1 VSIKYSR
8 QADGTYLKTGEFT
21 VVPEE
26 VLIQVGDGV
35 PFKGSYT
42 LSQAT
47 KIIEEAITKGQVS
60 KESYSILP
68 VPEKTE
74 KVAKEPKV
82 PKVPKIPKVATPPDL
97 NSDQIAAIKPP
108 RKTKTT
114 LTAGLYTC
122 TRGGVNATLRINPD
136 NSIFVLEG
144 STFAA
149 KTTLSCPAHAIEVR
163 KELVESGV
171 LVPEGDFL
179 KLTADTK
186 FYSTSGA
193 AGALLGSS
201 VSGPAEWRATA
212 NQANPTL

>member
-1 VSIKYSR
+1 MSIKYSR
-8 QADGTYLKTGEFT
+8 QTDGTYLKTGEFLT
-21 VVPEE
+21 IPEE

-74 KVAKEPKV
+74 KVAKESKV
-82 PKVPKIPKVATPPDL
+82 PKVPKVPKVATPPDL
-97 NSDQIAAIKPP
+97 NSDQIAAVKPP

-114 LTAGLYTC
+114 LVAGLYTC
-122 TRGGVNATLRINPD
+122 ARGGVNATLHID
-136 NSIFVLEG
+136 TDGSILVLEG
-144 STFAA
+144 STFVA
-149 KTTLSCPAHAIEVR
+149 KTTPSCPAHAIEVR
-163 KELVESGV
+163 KELLDSGV
-171 LVPEGDFL
+171 LVPEGEFL

-186 FYSTSGA
+186 FHSTSGA

-201 VSGPAEWRATA
+201 VSGPAEWRAA
-212 NQANPTL
+212 ASQANPTL